1 MLEQK
6 YKYEVMLTVIT
17 YLVVYCHY
25 WLFTDITT
33 DLIYTIVD
41 VHTVI

>member
-17 YLVVYCHY
+17 YLVVY
-25 WLFTDITT
+25 WLFTEITT